1 MDINALYDA
10 ELDEHDAVACATRE
24 HLRAP
29 FLRLCAVAVQALDS
43 GNKLMFFGNG
53 GSAADAQHL
62 AAELVVRYQLTRAPL
77 AAVALTTDTS
87 TLTAAANDFGF
98 DRVFELQ
105 VRALGRAGDVAIGLT
120 TSGNSANVIGA
131 LKAARGIGMVA
142 AAFTGKDG
150 GLLDGLAEPL
160 LKVPSA
166 TTARIQEM
174 HIIIGHMLCDVL
186 EQTCGK

>member
-10 ELDEHDAVACATRE
+10 ELDEHDAVAHATRE
-24 HLRAP
+24 RLRAP
-29 FLRLCAVAVQALDS
+29 FLRLCAVTQEALTS

-62 AAELVVRYQLTRAPL
+62 AAELVVRYKATRVPL
-77 AAVALTTDTS
+77 AAMALTTDTS
-87 TLTAAANDFGF
+87 TLTATANDFGY

-131 LKAARGIGMVA
+131 LEAARELGMVA
-142 AAFTGKDG
+142 AAFTGEDG
-150 GLLDGLAEPL
+150 GLLNGLAEPL

-174 HIIIGHMLCDVL
+174 HITIGHMLCDVL
-186 EQTCGK
+186 EQSCAK